1 VILAPFH
8 TTLKDGTAVLIREV
22 TPEDAELLKLG
33 FDHLSPRSRRFRFF
47 GAISALSDA
56 QIEAFTS
63 PSDRDHLAIG
73 AAATDD
79 EVLDPA
85 GIVRCVRLPNDPR
98 CAEFAV
104 TVVDRY
110 QRRGLGTLLMGCL
123 ARVARHNGIDRLEGH
138 VTRNNHRMLTLLH
151 DLGARREIGPD
162 AWVHRV
168 VLDLKDDPADYP
180 DTAAGEAFRR
190 AYALT
195 RVMPPLTPGQGARPV
210 RGRAAPAHPHRRVQ
224 GNVARVRGVR
234 RSPEPCA
241 VR

>member
-73 AAATDD
+73 AAATVDG
-79 EVLDPA
+79 VLDPA

-162 AWVHRV
+162 ASVHRV

-180 DTAAGEAFRR
+180 DTAAGDAFRR

-195 RVMPPLTPGQGARPV
+195 RVTPP
-210 RGRAAPAHPHRRVQ
+210 
-224 GNVARVRGVR
+224 
-234 RSPEPCA
+234 
-241 VR
+241 